1 MVPLKEP
8 YLGTWTLRVRL
19 ARMRNP
25 RRTGD
30 WAQIPEARDPN
41 DSINIGQLIIT
52 YTLFFLGGGSYY
64 PILIDS

>member
-30 WAQIPEARDPN
+30 WAQIPEARGPN
-41 DSINIGQLIIT
+41 NSINIGQLIT
-52 YTLFFLGGGSYY
+52 YTFFFEGGV
-64 PILIDS
+64 LIIIIV